1 MLVMIVITMGLIG
14 GAVGVRIDKC
24 VCPGAWA
31 AMFSHSST
39 SCFACTSDSF
49 IAWHVMQTSKQHLI
63 QLHLGVKL
71 SARQCCSMRPVILL
85 RLIGAST
92 VTDTTRNLATSTA
105 STDSSKARRKRT
117 AHVNPT
123 QIVCTVLA

>member
-14 GAVGVRIDKC
+14 SAVGVRIDKC

-49 IAWHVMQTSKQHLI
+49 IAWHVMQTQT
-63 QLHLGVKL
+63 
-71 SARQCCSMRPVILL
+71 
-85 RLIGAST
+85 ASY
-92 VTDTTRNLATSTA
+92 STA
-105 STDSSKARRKRT
+105 LGGETECQA
-117 AHVNPT
+117 
-123 QIVCTVLA
+123 VLQYETCDPSETYWGFHRH